1 MNIIDFTTFR
11 EVTQGYLHIARQIGC
26 EDYADTWSDP
36 SGQFHIAA
44 IADGHGDPTCVRS
57 ARGARFAVEVALA
70 CLQKFAKSYL
80 PDGQEE
86 QLAQEDRSG
95 QSAQPAQEGW
105 HGQNAQPAQ
114 KGLSGLKKQPE
125 QVKQS
130 GQKESSD
137 REKQNTPDEQNT
149 PDGRYEKNDIRDL
162 LQPRTA
168 GTELKRLT
176 DTMLMLWRMKCQDD
190 LHEAPLTDAELEA
203 AGMYADYY
211 TQGSE
216 LAHAYGT
223 TLIAA
228 LMTQE
233 ALILLQQGDGRC
245 EVIFADGTIDQP
257 IPWDSRCHE
266 NVTTS
271 LSDPDAAES
280 FRHAVIDLSKDPV
293 CACFLGSDGVED
305 SFDDMDGTHAFY
317 ISLAHEIGVM
327 PGEEFQTYLHNML
340 PGFTRKGSG
349 DDVSVAGIVC
359 AEALGQYR
367 ENFEEILQRY
377 RAVREAEEIRQKLH
391 SMERKHRILRERMEQ
406 TGEDTD
412 AEAFRR
418 YDARYQELEQRYNA
432 LRGTSVCKT
441 DVSGSSGNMIKM

>member
-1 MNIIDFTTFR
+1 LVWAEIICTEIVSRIAVIREKMKITDFTTFH
-11 EVTQGYLHIARQIGC
+11 EVTQGYLHITRQIGC

-44 IADGHGDPTCVRS
+44 TADGHGDPTCVRS
-57 ARGARFAVEVALA
+57 ARGARFAVEVALT
-70 CLQKFAKSYL
+70 CLQKFARSYL
-80 PDGQEE
+80 GDGEEAQSVQEYRTEPDN
-86 QLAQEDRSG
+86 
-95 QSAQPAQEGW
+95 QSAQVD
-105 HGQNAQPAQ
+105 NQPVQ
-114 KGLSGLKKQPE
+114 GDNQPV
-125 QVKQS
+125 QGDRT
-130 GQKESSD
+130 GQKN
-137 REKQNTPDEQNT
+137 RPVQDEQGT
-149 PDGRYEKNDIRDL
+149 ADDRDGKNDIRNL

-190 LHEAPLTDAELEA
+190 LQESPLTDEELTA

-211 TQGSE
+211 RRGSE

-228 LMTQE
+228 LMTEQV
-233 ALILLQQGDGRC
+233 LVLLQQGDGRC

-257 IPWDSRCHE
+257 IPWDPRCHE

-293 CACFLGSDGVED
+293 SACFLGSDGVED
-305 SFDDMDGTHAFY
+305 SFDGMDGTHAFY

-327 PGEEFQTYLHNML
+327 PREEFQDYLHGML
-340 PGFTRKGSG
+340 PGFSRKGSG

-359 AEALGQYR
+359 AETLGQYR

-377 RAVREAEEIRQKLH
+377 RTVKETEEIRRKLN
-391 SMERKHRILRERMEQ
+391 SMERKHRILKERMEQ
-406 TGEDTD
+406 TGKDTD

-418 YDARYQELEQRYNA
+418 YDERYQELEQRYNA
-432 LRGTSVCKT
+432 LRGKP
-441 DVSGSSGNMIKM
+441 DHA